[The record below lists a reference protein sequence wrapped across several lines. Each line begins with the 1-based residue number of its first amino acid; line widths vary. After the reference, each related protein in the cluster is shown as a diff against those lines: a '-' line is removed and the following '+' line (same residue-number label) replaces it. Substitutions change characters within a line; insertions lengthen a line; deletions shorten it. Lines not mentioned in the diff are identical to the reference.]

1 MSESMLHDSDDKIK
15 AVEYE
20 DDDRISEWKDQI
32 TIRGSGLSPP
42 STSPP
47 GCSDSSSS
55 SHELDSWENYSFQFP
70 SLPGRRT
77 PSTKPASLP

>member
-15 AVEYE
+15 AVESE
-20 DDDRISEWKDQI
+20 DDDRVSEWKDKI
-32 TIRGSGLSPP
+32 TIRGSGLSLP

-47 GCSDSSSS
+47 GYPDSSSS
-55 SHELDSWENYSFQFP
+55 SHELDSWENYSFQLP
-70 SLPGRRT
+70 PLPGKRT